1 MNDVCTYADCDRV
14 RRTAKYCSTHYKRNR
29 DGRDMDAPIATPVPI
44 MQRFMGKVRTTPSG
58 CMEWTGGTNGVGYG
72 MFFTDW
78 AGGKNTRKLAHRWYY
93 EQVRGPIPAGLHLDH
108 LCRDTM
114 CVNPDH
120 LEPVTQRVN
129 TLRGIGVSAVH
140 AKKTHCVNGHPFS
153 GDNLVY
159 RSNGRWRDCRECRRA
174 KDRRRQAALK
184 EK

>member
-1 MNDVCTYADCDRV
+1 MNDVCTYAGCGRV
-14 RRTAKYCSTHYKRNR
+14 RRTAKYCSTHYKRDR
-29 DGRDMDAPIATPVPI
+29 AGSDMDAPIATPVPI
-44 MQRFMGKVRTTPSG
+44 MDRFMSKVRHMPSG
-58 CMEWTGGTNGVGYG
+58 SSRPGSTARTFGSWRT
-72 MFFTDW
+72 
-78 AGGKNTRKLAHRWYY
+78 RWYY

-108 LCRDTM
+108 LCRNTM

-129 TLRGIGVSAVH
+129 TLRGIGVAAVH
-140 AKKTHCVNGHPFS
+140 AKKTHCINGHPFS